1 MNDFSGKLAV
11 VTGGGSG
18 IGRALVQQLSAAGC
32 HIATCDVDMSALEE
46 TRTLGLAQAPAG
58 TRISLHHC
66 DVSNEAAV
74 AKFAGEALLA
84 LDTEHFNLLIN
95 NAGIAGGGSF
105 ITDDR
110 AHWDK
115 TFGVCWTG
123 VYNCCRHFL
132 PLVINSDEGH
142 VVNISSVNGFWA
154 CMTPSFSHTAYS
166 AAKFAVKGFSE
177 ALLIDLRLHAPHVGL
192 SVVMP
197 GHIGTSIAI
206 NARTSHGINS
216 ALEMSVEE
224 VAETRA
230 SMSRLDAAAEQLGDD
245 EIRQILHEQGE
256 NFRDNAPTTPEQAAT
271 TILNGVKAGEW
282 RIFVGDD
289 AVGMDAMVRQEPE
302 NAYSVDFFER
312 MQAKGIFDRI
322 SL

>member
-1 MNDFSGKLAV
+1 MKNFSGRLAV

-32 HIATCDVDMSALEE
+32 HVATCDLDMSALEE
-46 TRTLGLAQAPAG
+46 TRSLGLAQAPAG

-66 DVSNEAAV
+66 DVSSEAAV
-74 AKFAGEALLA
+74 ERFAEEALAA
-84 LDTEHFNLLIN
+84 LDTDHFNLLIN

-110 AHWDK
+110 DRWDR

-154 CMTPSFSHTAYS
+154 CMSPSFPHTAYS

-206 NARTSHGINS
+206 NARSSHGITS
-216 ALEMSVEE
+216 PLEMSVEE
-224 VAETRA
+224 VAETREMMAALDGAA
-230 SMSRLDAAAEQLGDD
+230 SELGDD
-245 EIRQILHEQGE
+245 EIRQLLHEQGE
-256 NFRDNAPTTPEQAAT
+256 NFRDNAPTTPAQAAS
-271 TILNGVKAGEW
+271 TILKGVQASQW

-289 AVGMDAMVRQEPE
+289 AVDMDAMVRQEPE
-302 NAYSVDFFER
+302 NAYSAEFFER
-312 MQAKGIFDRI
+312 MQAKGIFDAV